1 MASTYDKPFLT
12 LEEQLD
18 RLLERGMSV
27 SDNEAGIRKL
37 QAIGYYRLSGYWY
50 PFRLMPE
57 AHEGP
62 RPSAFAPGTTLDD
75 VLEIY
80 HFDERLR
87 VEMLQAIA
95 RIEVSLRFWV
105 GHRLGKRGPFAHTE
119 ASELDPIW
127 REEKS
132 RNCTN
137 PNCSESCSWRTSD
150 HDGWVAKQLRVE
162 SISNEAFVAHIYS
175 NYGQPLPVWAATE
188 TMTFETL
195 NRLFGGM
202 VPQDREQIS
211 VEFDLFRD
219 DGNGDS
225 ASFSNWIEHLR
236 QTRNYCAHHARL
248 WNRNHT
254 APLAVPDSVEELK
267 HLLASEPKPTEA
279 LPVSRA
285 ASRLYGTLTLIAYL
299 SARIDFSNELRD
311 RLLKLVLEFAAG
323 RPERLRMMGFPQGW
337 ENQQIWAEE
346 YARDSDRGHQARL
359 LRNVELLYT
368 GDASARLFDKPTGGE
383 RRSQLNFYRKNGAAL
398 SVPGTAAHRYPS
410 FQFNEETGDL
420 HEIVVLANRRLLT
433 GGDATEENRWIA
445 LSWWISP
452 IQIQDETTSPH
463 GALQAG
469 ILTRQILDTLLTPRA
484 DE

>member
-1 MASTYDKPFLT
+1 MSSTYDKPFLT
-12 LEEQLD
+12 MEEQLE
-18 RLLERGMSV
+18 RLLERGMTV

-50 PFRLMPE
+50 PFRLKPE
-57 AHEGP
+57 VKDAP
-62 RPSAFAPGTTLDD
+62 RPSAFQPGTTLDE
-75 VLEIY
+75 VLETY

-105 GHRLGKRGPFAHTE
+105 GHQLGKRGPFAHTE
-119 ASELDPIW
+119 TSQLDPTW
-127 REEKS
+127 SAKQERK
-132 RNCTN
+132 CTN
-137 PNCSESCSWRTSD
+137 RNCSESCSSCTSD
-150 HDGWVAKQLRVE
+150 HDEWVAKQMRVE

-175 NYGQPLPVWAATE
+175 NYGEPLPVWAATE

-195 NRLFGGM
+195 NRLFGGL

-211 VEFDLFRD
+211 VEFDLFRE

-225 ASFSNWIEHLR
+225 GGFANWIEHLR

-254 APLAVPDSVEELK
+254 APLAVPDSAEELK
-267 HLLASEPKPTEA
+267 HLLASEPEPKKA

-285 ASRLYGTLTLIAYL
+285 ASRLYGTLALIAYL
-299 SARIDFSNELRD
+299 LARIDFSNEARD
-311 RLLKLVLEFAAG
+311 RLLKCVLEFAAL

-337 ENQQIWAEE
+337 EDQRIWAKD
-346 YARDSDRGHQARL
+346 YARDPDRAEQARL
-359 LRNVELLYT
+359 LRVVELLYT
-368 GDASARLFDKPTGGE
+368 GDASAKLFAKPTKDE
-383 RRSQLNFYRKNGAAL
+383 QRSHLNFYRKNGAVL

-420 HEIVVLANRRLLT
+420 HDLVVLTNRRLLN
-433 GGDATEENRWIA
+433 GGGVTEKSRWDA
-445 LSWWISP
+445 LSWWTLP
-452 IQIQDETTSPH
+452 IQIQDERVSPRV
-463 GALQAG
+463 ALQTGA
-469 ILTRQILDTLLTPRA
+469 LTRQILDTLLAPRD